1 MHILLTALLLLIV
14 ITRPIEDFMK
24 LGGPTR
30 VIAHRGFSGA
40 APENTLAAFEKAIE
54 VGADMFELDV
64 LLSRDG
70 RVVVIHDDTLDRTTD
85 GEGKVAAFTLAE
97 IKKLDAGSWF
107 SAEFAGERIPTLEEA
122 LRLAKGRILVN
133 VEIKT
138 EAVGHGVV
146 AKALEIIDEL
156 DMKDTVVISSFNPTA
171 LAKAREL
178 DPDIRTA
185 SLFNT
190 ELQKGMSPEAV
201 MAEVGSNGFNLSRRQ
216 VDAGIVATCHRL
228 ERPVAV
234 YTVNEINEMER
245 LIDLGVDAIFTDRP
259 DRLLRVLVAP

>member
-1 MHILLTALLLLIV
+1 MHILFTALLLLVV
-14 ITRPIEDFMK
+14 ITEPIEDFMK

-40 APENTLAAFEKAIE
+40 APENTLAAFDKAID
-54 VGADMFELDV
+54 VGAQQHVELEHV
-64 LLSRDG
+64 RRDG

-85 GEGKVAAFTLAE
+85 GEGEVAAFTLAE
-97 IKKLDAGSWF
+97 LKKLDAGSWF

-138 EAVGHGVV
+138 EAVGYGIV
-146 AKALEIIDEL
+146 AKALELVEEL
-156 DMKDTVVISSFNPTA
+156 DMKDAVVISSFDPKA
-171 LAKAREL
+171 LSKAREL
-178 DPDIRTA
+178 DPEIRTA
-185 SLFNT
+185 SLFNA
-190 ELQKGMSPEAV
+190 ELQEEISPEAV
-201 MAEVGSNGFNLSRRQ
+201 
-216 VDAGIVATCHRL
+216 RL

-245 LIDLGVDAIFTDRP
+245 LIGLGVNAIFTDWP
-259 DRLLRVLVAP
+259 DRLLRVLATP